1 MIKMDFLDVLYT
13 WKVQAEQRVEKLIEE
28 KEQVTKSTEHLDV
41 LRELEIKHAEEVV
54 NRYRTT
60 ISCYMAHHNC
70 H

>member
-13 WKVQAEQRVEKLIEE
+13 WKVEAEQSLEKLLEE
-28 KEQVTKSTEHLDV
+28 KEQVTKSTEHLDEI
-41 LRELEIKHAEEVV
+41 LNLKIKHAESIV

-60 ISCYMAHHNC
+60 ISCYMSHHNC

>member
-13 WKVQAEQRVEKLIEE
+13 WKVEAEQSLEKLLEE
-28 KEQVTKSTEHLDV
+28 KEQVTKSTEHLDEI
-41 LRELEIKHAEEVV
+41 LNLKIKHAESIV

-60 ISCYMAHHNC
+60 ISSYMSHHNC